1 MENIGHLKFEPTAPT
16 RCLKFELQA
25 QKGIYTY
32 VHTEQPEQN
41 RTN

>member
-1 MENIGHLKFEPTAPT
+1 MENIEHLKFEPTAPT
-16 RCLKFELQA
+16 RCLKLELQA
-25 QKGIYTY
+25 QKGVYAY